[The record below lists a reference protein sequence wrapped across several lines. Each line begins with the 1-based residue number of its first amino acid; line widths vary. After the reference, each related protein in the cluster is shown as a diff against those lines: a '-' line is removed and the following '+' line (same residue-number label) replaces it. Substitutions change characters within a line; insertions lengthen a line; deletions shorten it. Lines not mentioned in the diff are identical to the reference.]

1 MNNLKSI
8 HARINFWYVLVVAVF
23 AVCLVRAFYL
33 QVIRHEHYKTAALV
47 GQHQEYVIPAERG
60 AIRAYDGE
68 RIVPMVLGQTLYTVY
83 ADPTMVKD
91 KEKTANKV
99 AEVLGGDAG
108 SYRQAFEAKGRY
120 SVLARKIERTKK
132 EALLK
137 LELPGIGAQN
147 QDYRTYPHGSLAG
160 QLLGF
165 VNDEGT
171 PSYGIEQALDEQL
184 AGEPG
189 ELNAVTDVNGVPLA
203 ASPDNVRK
211 APTPGDDVVLT
222 LDVGMQA
229 QVEQL
234 LKAGLERAK
243 SEQGSAM
250 IIEAKTGAI
259 KAMANYP
266 SYNPGEFYDVQDGA
280 LFNNAAATRAIEIG
294 SIMKPLTAAA
304 ALDKGVVQ
312 PDTTYF
318 DPAKFEID
326 DATVR
331 NVEED
336 GGPGQKS
343 LKDII
348 NLSLNTGATWL
359 VQQMGG
365 GELNKQA
372 RTVWHDYMVNH
383 YRFSKNTGVEQG
395 FENPGYVPSPTDGFG
410 LNLTYA
416 NTAFGQAMTATITQV
431 AGAYAAVLNGGTYYQ
446 PHLVA
451 GTIAANGELKK
462 NAPKVLAQHV
472 VKPDVSQT
480 VQELM
485 EYSVENHR
493 FARGFDNTNYS
504 VGGKTGTAEIADLE
518 NGGYL
523 KGDFNGTYAG
533 FVGGDDPQYIIV
545 VAVIKPKIGG
555 YAGSTG
561 AQPLFGDIAHMLLD
575 NYNVSRRSKQ

>member
-1 MNNLKSI
+1 MNSLKSI
-8 HARINFWYVLVVAVF
+8 HARINLWYVLVVVVM

-33 QVIRHEHYKTAALV
+33 QVIRYDHYSAAALV

-68 RIVPMVLGQTLYTVY
+68 RVVPMVLSQTLYTVY
-83 ADPTMVKD
+83 ADPTMIKD
-91 KEKTANKV
+91 KEKTALKV
-99 AEVLGGDAG
+99 AEKLGGDAAT
-108 SYRQAFEAKGRY
+108 YRQAFDSEGRY
-120 SVLARKIERTKK
+120 AVLKRKVERESK
-132 EALLK
+132 EALLA
-137 LELPGIGAQN
+137 LELPGVGAQN

-171 PSYGIEQALDEQL
+171 PSYGVEQALNEAL
-184 AGEPG
+184 AGKPG
-189 ELNAVTDVNGVPLA
+189 LLNAVTDVNGVPLA
-203 ASPDNVRK
+203 ASPDNVR
-211 APTPGDDVVLT
+211 TPAMPGEDVVLT

-234 LKAGLERAK
+234 LKANLERAK
-243 SEQGSAM
+243 SEQGSALIM
-250 IIEAKTGAI
+250 DIKTGSI

-266 SYNPGEFYDVQDGA
+266 SYNPAEFYNVEDAG
-280 LFNNAAATRAIEIG
+280 LFNNAAVTKAIEIG

-304 ALDKGVVQ
+304 ALDRGVIKQ
-312 PDTTYF
+312 DTTYF

-326 DATVR
+326 EAIVR

-343 LKDII
+343 IADII

-372 RTVWHDYMVNH
+372 RTVWHDYMVDH
-383 YRFSKNTGVEQG
+383 YRFGQKTGIEQG
-395 FENPGYVPSPTDGFG
+395 FENPGYVPSPTEGFG

-416 NTAFGQAMTATITQV
+416 NTSFGQAMTATITQV
-431 AGAYAAVLNGGTYYQ
+431 AGAYAAVLNGGTYHQ

-451 GTIAANGELKK
+451 GTIGDDGNFQKR
-462 NAPKVLAQHV
+462 APKVLGQHV
-472 VKPDVSQT
+472 VNPAVSQS

-485 EYSVENHR
+485 EYSVNNHR
-493 FARGFDNTNYS
+493 FKRGFDNTNYS

-523 KGDFNGTYAG
+523 TNDFNGTYAG
-533 FVGGDDPQYIIV
+533 FVGGDDPQYMIV
-545 VAVIKPKIGG
+545 VMSIKPQIGG
-555 YAGSTG
+555 YAGTTA

-575 NYNVSRRSKQ
+575 NYNVSRKNR